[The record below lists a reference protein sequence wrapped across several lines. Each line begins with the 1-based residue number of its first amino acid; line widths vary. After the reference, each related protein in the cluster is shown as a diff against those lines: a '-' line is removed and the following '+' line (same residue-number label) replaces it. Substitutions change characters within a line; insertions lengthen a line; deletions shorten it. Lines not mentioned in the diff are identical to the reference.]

1 MREGVRRKMANEI
14 FTPMEIDAIGEI
26 MNISLGSSA
35 TAVSNLLDHR
45 VDITTPTVRIVNA
58 EDFTLGQ
65 LNPAIGVEIRYVAGL
80 DGSNIMLLKM
90 SDVKLIVDLLM
101 GMETPDEEFELN
113 DLTLSAVCEVMNQMM
128 GSSSTA
134 LSDFLGRVVNI
145 STPVTFNCDDMDQMR
160 AEHLPVQQGPIVVV
174 SFALSIEGS
183 MSSEFMNVMSVELAK
198 EMVSGFGLGE
208 GEDSSGVLEAE
219 IEDDSGGRPMS
230 QAEIEAMMAAAN
242 GAPAPAPEPAGGG
255 GVMSQD
261 QIEAMMAGMA
271 GGGAAPAPAP
281 EPASSGGVMS
291 QDQIEAMMAGMAG
304 GGAAPAPAPE
314 PASSGGKMSQD
325 EIEKL
330 MAGMAGGGAAP
341 APEPASSGGKMSQDE
356 IEKLM
361 SGMAGGGAAP
371 APTPPPAPAPAP
383 AQQAAPGY
391 YGMPPGWM
399 EMQQQMQQQMQMQ
412 MQQMQQQMAAMQQQ
426 NMQQMQAM
434 QQAMQ
439 QTAAAVAKP
448 DPKVVSAKAPTMP
461 TLADGTKLT
470 KDETQNLDLIMGV
483 SLEIAVEIGR
493 TRKRVQDI
501 LALSK
506 GSLVVLDKL
515 AGDQVDVYVNGK
527 CIAHGDVVVIDDN
540 FGIRISEIVQKP
552 SLDTLN

>member
-1 MREGVRRKMANEI
+1 MANEI
-14 FTPMEIDAIGEI
+14 FSPMEIDAIGEI

-45 VDITTPTVRIVNA
+45 VDITTPSVKIVDA
-58 EDFTLGQ
+58 RDFSLGN

-90 SDVKLIVDLLM
+90 SDVKLIVDILM

-145 STPVTFNCDDMDQMR
+145 STPVTFTCEDMDEMR
-160 AEHLPVQQGPIVVV
+160 RDHLPVQEGPIVVV
-174 SFALSIEGS
+174 SFALSIEGA

-198 EMVSGFGLGE
+198 ELVSGFGLSE
-208 GEDSSGVLEAE
+208 EEDSSGVLESE
-219 IEDDSGGRPMS
+219 IEDDSGSRPMS
-230 QAEIEAMMAAAN
+230 QAEIEAMMAAA
-242 GAPAPAPEPAGGG
+242 GGSPAPAPAPEPAGGG
-255 GVMSQD
+255 GVLSQEQIEAMLAGGGGAAPAPAPASESAGGGKMSQE

-271 GGGAAPAPAP
+271 GGGA
-281 EPASSGGVMS
+281 
-291 QDQIEAMMAGMAG
+291 
-304 GGAAPAPAPE
+304 
-314 PASSGGKMSQD
+314 
-325 EIEKL
+325 
-330 MAGMAGGGAAP
+330 
-341 APEPASSGGKMSQDE
+341 
-356 IEKLM
+356 
-361 SGMAGGGAAP
+361 
-371 APTPPPAPAPAP
+371 PPAPAPAP
-383 AQQAAPGY
+383 VPTPTAAPAPAVAPAPVQPQAAGAY

-399 EMQQQMQQQMQMQ
+399 EMQQQMQMQ
-412 MQQMQQQMAAMQQQ
+412 MQQMQQQMMQMAQ
-426 NMQQMQAM
+426 MQQMQAT
-434 QQAMQ
+434 QKQN
-439 QTAAAVAKP
+439 
-448 DPKVVSAKAPTMP
+448 KVVQAKGALMP
-461 TLADGTKLT
+461 TLSDGTKLT
-470 KDETQNLDLIMGV
+470 EDETQNLDLIMGV

-493 TRKRVQDI
+493 TRRKVQDI

-515 AGDQVDVYVNGK
+515 AGDQVDVFVNGK

-552 SLDTLN
+552 SLDNLT

>member
-1 MREGVRRKMANEI
+1 MREGVCRKMANEI

-35 TAVSNLLDHR
+35 TAVSNMLDHR
-45 VDITTPTVRIVNA
+45 IDITTPSVKIVDA
-58 EDFTLGQ
+58 KDFSLGQ

-90 SDVKLIVDLLM
+90 SDVKLIVDILM

-128 GSSSTA
+128 GSSATA

-145 STPVTFNCDDMDQMR
+145 STPVTFNCDSMDEMR
-160 AEHLPVQQGPIVVV
+160 RDHLPVQEGPIVVV
-174 SFALSIEGS
+174 SFALSIEGA

-198 EMVSGFGLGE
+198 ELVSGFGLE
-208 GEDSSGVLEAE
+208 EEDLSGVLEAE
-219 IEDDSGGRPMS
+219 IKDDSGARPMS
-230 QAEIEAMMAAAN
+230 QEEIEAMMNATNGSPAPAPEPAGGGGVLSQAQIEAMLAGGGGAAP
-242 GAPAPAPEPAGGG
+242 APAPAPEPAGGG
-255 GVMSQD
+255 GVLSQAQIEAMLAGGGGAAPAPAPEPAGGKMSQA

-281 EPASSGGVMS
+281 APASMPV
-291 QDQIEAMMAGMAG
+291 Q
-304 GGAAPAPAPE
+304 P
-314 PASSGGKMSQD
+314 
-325 EIEKL
+325 
-330 MAGMAGGGAAP
+330 
-341 APEPASSGGKMSQDE
+341 
-356 IEKLM
+356 
-361 SGMAGGGAAP
+361 
-371 APTPPPAPAPAP
+371 
-383 AQQAAPGY
+383 QAAGAY

-399 EMQQQMQQQMQMQ
+399 EMQQQMQMQ
-412 MQQMQQQMAAMQQQ
+412 MQQMMQQMAQMT
-426 NMQQMQAM
+426 QMQA
-434 QQAMQ
+434 QQAGQ
-439 QTAAAVAKP
+439 KQN
-448 DPKVVSAKAPTMP
+448 KVVQAKGASMP
-461 TLADGTKLT
+461 MLSDGTKLT
-470 KDETQNLDLIMGV
+470 EDETQNLDLIMGV

-501 LALSK
+501 LSLSK

-515 AGDQVDVYVNGK
+515 AGDQVDVFVNGK

-552 SLDTLN
+552 SLDNLT